1 MGGDTA
7 VRDAAHDFEVEA
19 ERDEDHERARGRTG
33 DVEERREVG
42 GDVHGLGE
50 VGELLEGITQ
60 EDERQDFKLL
70 AHGTREGARDA
81 HDELEHLDRQ
91 DESEGQLNGGKM
103 ARWRDGREGSR
114 HEACPPCLDEGEGEK
129 IDPEEDA
136 GEAPL

>member
-1 MGGDTA
+1 M
-7 VRDAAHDFEVEA
+7 
-19 ERDEDHERARGRTG
+19 
-33 DVEERREVG
+33 EERREVG

-70 AHGTREGARDA
+70 AHGTREGARYA
-81 HDELEHLDRQ
+81 HDELDHLDRQ
-91 DESEGQLNGGKM
+91 DEGEGQLNGGKM
-103 ARWRDGREGSR
+103 ARWRDGREGGR
-114 HEACPPCLDEGEGEK
+114 HEACPPRLDEGEGEK